1 MKEVVIKPGQT
12 QKNYW
17 SDIWSFRE
25 LLVILALRD
34 ITVRYKQTS
43 LGVLWA
49 VVRPIITMLVF
60 VFAFH
65 KVAKIQDKSGIDY
78 SVIIFSGILIWN
90 FFATSFQQVSNSI
103 TGNSNLISKVYFPR
117 LIMAVASISVALVDF
132 LVGLCVFVVLMMFN
146 GIFPSW
152 NFLLI
157 PFFLI
162 IAALGAFSLGL
173 IFAVLNVRYRD
184 FQQIV
189 PLVIQYGFFVCPV
202 AYSIVS
208 LQENSWFEYY
218 QLLNP
223 IAGIIEG
230 FRWATI
236 PNYPYFH
243 WNTFFTPLVFVII
256 SSVFSLYFFRKKEN
270 SFVDHI

>member
-1 MKEVVIKPGQT
+1 MKEVIIKPGQT

-43 LGVLWA
+43 IGVLWA
-49 VVRPIITMLVF
+49 VIRPIITMLVF

-65 KVAKIQDKSGIDY
+65 KVAKIEDKSGIDY

-103 TGNSNLISKVYFPR
+103 TGNNNLISKVYFPR

-132 LVGLCVFVVLMMFN
+132 LVGLCVFVALMLFN
-146 GIFPSW
+146 GMYPSW

-157 PFFLI
+157 PVFLL
-162 IAALGAFSLGL
+162 IAAMGAFSLGL

-189 PLVIQYGFFVCPV
+189 PLIIQYGFFVCPV

-208 LQENSWFEYY
+208 LQSNSWFDYY
-218 QLLNP
+218 QMFNP

-236 PNYPYFH
+236 PNYPYFD
-243 WNTFFTPLVFVII
+243 WNTFLTPLLFVTI
-256 SSVFSLYFFRKKEN
+256 SSVFALYFFRKKEN
-270 SFVDHI
+270 SFVDYI